1 VRRAL
6 ALLLL
11 SAAACSFR
19 SPAASGDGGVGDD
32 DAPPDA
38 GGEPGRCDLGASWE
52 QGKQPTKTV
61 YVTAGASNG
70 GNGSQSKPYPTIADA
85 IADITPGTRILLAPG
100 TYSGATITSKQG
112 TLDAPIWI
120 EGPSTGGAK
129 IMGGGGPGI
138 HLVSAQYWVIRNL
151 EIASLTNQPGI
162 NVDDGTSVG
171 CAHHVVVDRVTIGSA
186 QNACVQMTGVVDVTI
201 RDATLGAC
209 DRGVMMV
216 GVQRATIARTTIGA
230 MVTAGVALAGGSADI
245 EVRQS
250 VIANVE
256 GGVGIWIGGDSSVDQ
271 FRPALTAASGNTE
284 ATNVRVFDNAIRDV
298 EDAFKCSN
306 CTASLVAHNL
316 IRRVSA
322 FVFKLDQPYTS
333 LDSFDFAPAGG
344 VRLVDNAIEIGSSAE
359 AFSDG
364 RNGTDPAS
372 CTFSHNLWL
381 KAGDAA
387 WKPTLPSAETLGIYG
402 KPSGY
407 TDAGALCA
415 SAASPA
421 AGAGAPVPGVDGTLQ
436 GDCRPSP
443 PSIGP
448 SEPDPGC

>member
-1 VRRAL
+1 MTRAL

-11 SAAACSFR
+11 LAAACSFR
-19 SPAASGDGGVGDD
+19 SPPASGDGGGTGD
-32 DAPPDA
+32 DAPPDS
-38 GGEPGRCDLGASWE
+38 GGEPGRCEPGASWE
-52 QGKQPTKTV
+52 QGKQPTRTV

-85 IADITPGTRILLAPG
+85 IADITPGTRVLLAPG

-112 TLDAPIWI
+112 TLDAPIWF

-151 EIASLTNQPGI
+151 EIGGLSMQPGI
-162 NVDDGTSVG
+162 NVDDGSTAGS
-171 CAHHVVVDRVTIGSA
+171 AHHVVIDRVTIGSA
-186 QNACVQMTGVVDVTI
+186 QNPCVQMTGVTDVTI
-201 RDATLGAC
+201 RDSTLGAC

-216 GVQRATIARTTIGA
+216 GVQRATIARANIGA
-230 MVTAGVALAGGSADI
+230 IVTAGVALAGGSADI

-250 VIANVE
+250 VIEHVE
-256 GGVGIWIGGDSSVDQ
+256 NGVGIWIGGDSTAGQ
-271 FRPALTAASGNTE
+271 FRPPLTAATGNTE

-298 EDAFKCSN
+298 QDGVKCSN

-322 FVFKLDQPYTS
+322 FVLKLDQPYTS
-333 LDSFDFAPAGG
+333 LGSFAFAPAGG
-344 VRLVDNAIEIGSSAE
+344 VRFVDNAIEIGSSAE
-359 AFSDG
+359 AFNDG
-364 RNGTDPAS
+364 GGGTAPAS

-381 KAGDAA
+381 QAGATA
-387 WKPTLPSAETLGIYG
+387 WKPTLPSVETLGIYG

-421 AGAGAPVPGVDGTLQ
+421 AGAGEPVPGVDGTLQ
-436 GDCRPSP
+436 GACRPSP